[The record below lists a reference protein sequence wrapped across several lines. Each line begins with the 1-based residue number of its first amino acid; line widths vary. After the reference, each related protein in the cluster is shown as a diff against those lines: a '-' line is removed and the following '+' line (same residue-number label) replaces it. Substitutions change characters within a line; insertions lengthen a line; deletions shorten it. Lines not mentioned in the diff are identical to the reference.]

1 MTVCKALN
9 TVDGLQDVVNMQ
21 VCNVPCED
29 VSLAP
34 DGKFLSGVV
43 EPCGWDIFS

>member
-1 MTVCKALN
+1 MGLLRGLNDSVCKALN

-34 DGKFLSGVV
+34 DGKFLSGVA
-43 EPCGWDIFS
+43 